1 MSNYDEPFE
10 EFDEHDAD
18 AEYSD
23 AAGHGDYPEH
33 ESTLLL
39 RRAIDII
46 RTAKPLPLSSSV
58 RIEPEEV
65 LELLERAA
73 EAEPEEMRQARW
85 LLKER
90 QEFLD
95 KVKKEADEII
105 DDARARAAQLVSRQ
119 EIVKEARRKA
129 TKLVDDA
136 EADARRRK
144 HEAED
149 WCDQQLATLELYL
162 DKIGKTTRLGRERL
176 RAKLEP
182 VAQQSDGLD
191 LAEDETSAAFFDQD
205 R

>member
-18 AEYSD
+18 AEYGD